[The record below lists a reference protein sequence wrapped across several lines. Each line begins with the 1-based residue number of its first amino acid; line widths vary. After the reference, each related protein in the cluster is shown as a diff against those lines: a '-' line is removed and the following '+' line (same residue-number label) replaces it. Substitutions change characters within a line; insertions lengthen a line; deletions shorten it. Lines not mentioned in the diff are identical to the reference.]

1 VFATTALIDTITAVI
16 TTITMALAPAP
27 RPLGMSKPA
36 APRALVSAGALAPGR
51 AARQARARPAAVAVT
66 TVTVAAQHD
75 LSTAQRAQEQAG
87 WWVHAHLGEP
97 KVLDGLVRGGPH
109 CCGTAFIGT
118 V

>member
-1 VFATTALIDTITAVI
+1 MFVSTATNATRAMT
-16 TTITMALAPAP
+16 LAPAP
-27 RPLGMSKPA
+27 GPLGMSQPA
-36 APRALVSAGALAPGR
+36 APRALVSAGAVAPGSV
-51 AARQARARPAAVAVT
+51 ARQAPARPAAVAVA

-75 LSTAQRAQEQAG
+75 LSTAERAQEQAG
-87 WWVHAHLGEP
+87 WWGHAHLGEP